1 MARSSGKSARNYPA
15 KKQSYKPSQEE
26 KSNAR
31 RKAKEDDYVPN
42 YSFKEIEPLNY
53 IQGEYLEAIK
63 ANDIIF
69 GIGSAGTGKTFIA
82 ASYAASELFHRRVD
96 KVYLSRPNVETG
108 RGLGFLPG
116 TLEEKYAPY
125 LLPFDSI
132 FTKALGKGFYEYCLK
147 NKDIEPV
154 PLGFLR
160 GTTFENC
167 IVLIDE
173 AQNCTREEMKMLLSR
188 IGKNCK
194 MIFSGDT
201 EQSDIGSDSG
211 LDDAVNRLDG
221 INGIEIV
228 EFLDEDIVRSK
239 MCKAIIMAYRK

>member
-1 MARSSGKSARNYPA
+1 MARSSGSSKKVRSYPT
-15 KKQSYKPSQEE
+15 KPSYKPSQEE
-26 KSNAR
+26 KSQTR
-31 RKAKEDDYVPN
+31 RSSTDKAYQAN
-42 YSFKEIEPLNY
+42 YQFKEVQPLNF
-53 IQGEYLEAIK
+53 IQGEYLDAIK
-63 ANDIIF
+63 HNDIVF

-96 KVYLSRPNVETG
+96 KVILTRPNVETG

-116 TLEEKYAPY
+116 TLDEKYAPY

-147 NKDIEPV
+147 NKDIEPT

-160 GTTFENC
+160 GSTFENC
-167 IVLIDE
+167 IVLVDE
-173 AQNCTREEMKMLLSR
+173 AQNCTQEEMKMMLSR

-201 EQSDIGSDSG
+201 EQADIENSG
-211 LDDAVNRLDG
+211 LDDAVSRLEG
-221 INGIEIV
+221 ISGIEII

-239 MCKAIIMAYRK
+239 MCKEIIRAYRN

>member
-1 MARSSGKSARNYPA
+1 MARSSGSSKKVRSYPT
-15 KKQSYKPSQEE
+15 KPSYKPSQEE
-26 KSNAR
+26 KSQTR
-31 RKAKEDDYVPN
+31 RSNTDKAYQAN
-42 YSFKEIEPLNY
+42 YQFKEVQPLNF
-53 IQGEYLEAIK
+53 IQGEYLDAIK
-63 ANDIIF
+63 HNDIVF

-96 KVYLSRPNVETG
+96 KVILTRPNVETG

-116 TLEEKYAPY
+116 TLDEKYAPY

-147 NKDIEPV
+147 SKDIEPT

-160 GTTFENC
+160 GSTFENC
-167 IVLIDE
+167 IVLVDE
-173 AQNCTREEMKMLLSR
+173 AQNCTREEMKMMLSR

-201 EQSDIGSDSG
+201 EQADIENSG
-211 LDDAVNRLDG
+211 LDDAVSRLEG
-221 INGIEIV
+221 ISGIEII

-239 MCKAIIMAYRK
+239 MCKEIIRAYRN